1 MYMNG
6 EKNMKFK
13 TNSTVTTRSLTEWF
27 FGKDFVKE
35 KTLEAEKASRETGKK
50 EFRFWQEGT
59 GYLTII
65 L

>member
-1 MYMNG
+1 
-6 EKNMKFK
+6 MKFK
-13 TNSTVTTRSLTEWF
+13 TNSAETTRSLTEWY
-27 FGKDFVKE
+27 FGKDFVE
-35 KTLEAEKASRETGKK
+35 KKTIEAEKAFRETGNK

>member
-1 MYMNG
+1 
-6 EKNMKFK
+6 MKFK

-35 KTLEAEKASRETGKK
+35 KTLEAEKASKETGKK

>member
-1 MYMNG
+1 
-6 EKNMKFK
+6 MKFK

-27 FGKDFVKE
+27 FGKDFVEE
-35 KTLEAEKASRETGKK
+35 KTLEAEKASKETGKK
-50 EFRFWQEGT
+50 EFLFWQEGT

>member
-1 MYMNG
+1 
-6 EKNMKFK
+6 MKFK
-13 TNSTVTTRSLTEWF
+13 TNSTVTTRGLTEWF
-27 FGKDFVKE
+27 FGKDFVE
-35 KTLEAEKASRETGKK
+35 KKIHEAEKAFRETGKK

>member
-1 MYMNG
+1 MYMRG

-13 TNSTVTTRSLTEWF
+13 TNSTVTTRGLTEWF

-35 KTLEAEKASRETGKK
+35 KTLEAEKAFRETGKK